1 VLEQRKTILKVLLNC
16 VSSQKNK
23 FMVLDKR
30 KYRIGI
36 FTELCL
42 TRAPE
47 LVVQKSVPEL
57 LPTARSLPCAS
68 LFGTCLAGVHA

>member
-1 VLEQRKTILKVLLNC
+1 MRG
-16 VSSQKNK
+16 
-23 FMVLDKR
+23 MDKKPTR
-30 KYRIGI
+30 ALVE
-36 FTELCL
+36 TESDLPCSRQSIS